1 MTCHAR
7 ICLLLAY
14 ATCVGWP
21 AHAGEN
27 GPIAISLTRALGPAQ
42 SGRAIIFVQALRPH
56 ARLDKEV
63 DFDLGSSDPEWM
75 EATEV
80 TGLRPH
86 DTMTVDASAVYPGA
100 LSTLAPGEYEVQA
113 VLDRNHD
120 YAYAGRG
127 PGDLLSRVV
136 KVKLPGRIPVL
147 VLDHE
152 IVRKAT
158 ALVASAQPWQREA
171 VANWAAT
178 LKPIDF
184 QSALMTQFYGTPT
197 FIRGWVAL
205 PPDYETKRSFPAVFS
220 FSGFGGT
227 LRSAQIRAS
236 SMEALM
242 QAGTAPPM
250 IWIYLDY
257 VIATGT
263 HQFVDSANN
272 GPWGEALTTELL
284 PFLQQQYKMK
294 RRASARFLTGHSTGG
309 WTALWLQVRY
319 PTLFGGAWPTSPD
332 PADFHDFF
340 QVDLYRPD
348 ANLYRTSDGRP
359 NPLNRSDDD
368 GPVPTIADAARSEVV
383 LGEYGGQ
390 FATYEWMY
398 SPRGTDGR
406 PAPLFDRA
414 TGKIDPAVAAY
425 WCEHYDIA
433 HLITQDWTRL
443 KPDLDG
449 KIHVLVGTADTFY
462 LEGPAHQLE
471 AAMRSVGARTDFRY
485 LPGKTHG
492 NLYIED
498 DDHYALT
505 KRIAA
510 EMSATAQ
517 AGRKHLSRAV
527 SPATCR
533 GATAAF
539 NEAVHARP
547 HTPCV

>member
-1 MTCHAR
+1 MTYPAR
-7 ICLLLAY
+7 ICLLSCI
-14 ATCVGWP
+14 CVIFSGS
-21 AHAGEN
+21 AVHADDEVQ
-27 GPIAISLTRALGPAQ
+27 IAISSATALGHAQ
-42 SGRAIIFVQALRPH
+42 SGRALVFIQALRPQ
-56 ARLDKEV
+56 AKLDKEV
-63 DFDLGSSDPEWM
+63 DFDLGSPDPVWM
-75 EATEV
+75 EAEEV
-80 TGLRPH
+80 AGLRPH
-86 DTMTVDASAVYPGA
+86 TPMSIQASAVYPGA
-100 LSTLAPGEYEVQA
+100 ISTLAPGLYEVQA

-120 YAYAGRG
+120 YAYGGRG

-136 KVKLPGRIPVL
+136 KVKLPGKIPLL

-152 IVRKAT
+152 VARNST
-158 ALVASAQPWQREA
+158 ALVARAQPWQREA
-171 VANWAAT
+171 VANWADK
-178 LKPIDF
+178 LQPIAF
-184 QSALMTQFYGTPT
+184 QSTLMTQFYGTPT
-197 FIRGWVAL
+197 IIRGWVAV
-205 PPDYETKRSFPAVFS
+205 PPGYESRRSFPTVFS
-220 FSGFGGT
+220 FSGFGGD

-242 QAGTAPPM
+242 AAGTAPPM
-250 IWIYLDY
+250 IWVYLDY

-272 GPWGEALTTELL
+272 GPWGQALTTELI
-284 PFLQQQYKMK
+284 PFLEHQYKMK
-294 RRASARFLTGHSTGG
+294 RRPTARFLTGHSTGG

-340 QVDLYRPD
+340 QVDLYRLD
-348 ANLYRTSDGRP
+348 ANFYQTSDGQP
-359 NPLNRSDDD
+359 NPLSRSDDD
-368 GPVPTIADAARSEVV
+368 GPVVTIASAAQSEVV

-398 SPRGTDGR
+398 SPRGVDGR
-406 PAPLFDRA
+406 PAALFDRA

-433 HLITQDWTRL
+433 RFITHDWARL
-443 KPDLDG
+443 QPDLDG

-462 LEGPAHQLE
+462 LDGPAHRLE

-498 DDHYALT
+498 DDHYALM

-510 EMSATAQ
+510 EMSAVASTT
-517 AGRKHLSRAV
+517 RRRRD
-527 SPATCR
+527 PR
-533 GATAAF
+533 
-539 NEAVHARP
+539 
-547 HTPCV
+547 